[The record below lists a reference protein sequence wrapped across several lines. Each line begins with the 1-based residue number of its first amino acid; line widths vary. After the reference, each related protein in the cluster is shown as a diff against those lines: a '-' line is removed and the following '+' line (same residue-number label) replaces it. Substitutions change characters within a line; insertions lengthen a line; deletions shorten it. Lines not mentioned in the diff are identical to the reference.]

1 MLVCRESHCESLWKR
16 LDQEH
21 DKVKAFQKTMTVI
34 WIQEDDDDDES
45 FLEGIRIRDD
55 VLIAGRINM

>member
-1 MLVCRESHCESLWKR
+1 MLMCRESHCESLWKR
-16 LDQEH
+16 LYQEH